1 MREKGA
7 ETASLAVGGD
17 KRRQRYSFVNPSD
30 DGCVVDAD
38 PQGSV
43 TSVAVCPGY
52 IGPVRGCW
60 HLQNQLAAG
69 GNVRSLSRVTVGR
82 SAGVIG
88 TAVFIVFKTIGHGSA
103 PPTAVEDAKVTGRLL
118 IRSQRFAVSPS
129 LAPPA
134 PTDCN
139 MAACRIGRSQYG
151 RTGEPRP
158 RRPMISLDPARAAV
172 ATGSDVSCWRAGE
185 PATVSG
191 LPGGHCCP
199 V

>member
-1 MREKGA
+1 LSAGI
-7 ETASLAVGGD
+7 S
-17 KRRQRYSFVNPSD
+17 
-30 DGCVVDAD
+30 
-38 PQGSV
+38 
-43 TSVAVCPGY
+43 
-52 IGPVRGCW
+52 
-60 HLQNQLAAG
+60 AAG
-69 GNVRSLSRVTVGR
+69 VIVLLTRATTGAAGRCGSAGIGDFGRQFALGILSRFGDAAIFRISLPPAVTFVVLSWVTVGR
-82 SAGVIG
+82 SAGAIG

-118 IRSQRFAVSPS
+118 IRSQRFAASPS

-151 RTGEPRP
+151 RTVEPRP

-172 ATGSDVSCWRAGE
+172 VTGSDVSCWRAGE